1 MSDAPKK
8 IRNTPRS
15 EARQR
20 AARVT
25 VRFLP
30 DEHAELEARAAA
42 AGLSPSA
49 YLRACALGDAGPRA
63 RRSPTVER
71 SLAAQAIAELNKAGS
86 NLNQIARAAGF
97 RNLQALQAGAPQ
109 AVPAVPA
116 VAAEASPSDTAPVD
130 AAPVDAAPA
139 PLSDAARRAL
149 L

>member
-8 IRNTPRS
+8 IRATPRS

-30 DEHAELEARAAA
+30 EEHIELEARAAA

-86 NLNQIARAAGF
+86 NLNQIARAVNMQEWPGTSSVTAAADTVK
-97 RNLQALQAGAPQ
+97 RAAQQILQVFGYKTHDRQRESAQ
-109 AVPAVPA
+109 
-116 VAAEASPSDTAPVD
+116 
-130 AAPVDAAPA
+130 
-139 PLSDAARRAL
+139 
-149 L
+149 

>member
-1 MSDAPKK
+1 MSDAVKK
-8 IRNTPRS
+8 NRATPRS

-30 DEHAELEARAAA
+30 EEHAELEARASA

-86 NLNQIARAAGF
+86 NLNQIARAVNMEQWPGTSSVTAAADAVK
-97 RNLQALQAGAPQ
+97 RAATQILQAFGYKTHDSQGQPTQ
-109 AVPAVPA
+109 
-116 VAAEASPSDTAPVD
+116 
-130 AAPVDAAPA
+130 
-139 PLSDAARRAL
+139 
-149 L
+149 

>member
-1 MSDAPKK
+1 MSDAVKK
-8 IRNTPRS
+8 IRVTPRS

-49 YLRACALGDAGPRA
+49 FLRACALGDAGPRA

-86 NLNQIARAAGF
+86 NLNQIARAVNMEQWPGISSVTAAADAVKQAAIQI
-97 RNLQALQAGAPQ
+97 LQAFGYKTHDSQGKPTQ
-109 AVPAVPA
+109 
-116 VAAEASPSDTAPVD
+116 
-130 AAPVDAAPA
+130 
-139 PLSDAARRAL
+139 
-149 L
+149 

>member
-15 EARQR
+15 ENRQR
-20 AARVT
+20 GKIVPT
-25 VRFLP
+25 RFLP

-86 NLNQIARAAGF
+86 NLNQIARAVNMEQWPGTSSVTAAADAV
-97 RNLQALQAGAPQ
+97 RQAAQQILHAFGYKTHDSQGQPPQ
-109 AVPAVPA
+109 
-116 VAAEASPSDTAPVD
+116 
-130 AAPVDAAPA
+130 
-139 PLSDAARRAL
+139 
-149 L
+149 

>member
-1 MSDAPKK
+1 MSDAVKK
-8 IRNTPRS
+8 IRATPRS

-30 DEHAELEARAAA
+30 EEHAELEARAAA

-86 NLNQIARAAGF
+86 NLNQIARAVNMEQWPGTSSVTAAADAVKQAAIQI
-97 RNLQALQAGAPQ
+97 LQSFGYKTHDSQGQPPQ
-109 AVPAVPA
+109 
-116 VAAEASPSDTAPVD
+116 
-130 AAPVDAAPA
+130 
-139 PLSDAARRAL
+139 
-149 L
+149 

>member
-15 EARQR
+15 ENRQR
-20 AARVT
+20 GKIVPT
-25 VRFLP
+25 RFLP
-30 DEHAELEARAAA
+30 DEHAELEARAAE

-86 NLNQIARAAGF
+86 NLNQIARAVNMEQWPGSSSVIEATAAV
-97 RNLQALQAGAPQ
+97 RQAATMILQAFGYKTHDRQGEPPQ
-109 AVPAVPA
+109 
-116 VAAEASPSDTAPVD
+116 
-130 AAPVDAAPA
+130 
-139 PLSDAARRAL
+139 
-149 L
+149 

>member
-30 DEHAELEARAAA
+30 DEHAELEARASA
-42 AGLSPSA
+42 AGLSSSA

-71 SLAAQAIAELNKAGS
+71 SLAAKAIAELNKAGS
-86 NLNQIARAAGF
+86 NLNQIARAVNMEEWPGTPSMTAAADAV
-97 RNLQALQAGAPQ
+97 RQAANQVLQAFGYKIHDCQGESPQ
-109 AVPAVPA
+109 
-116 VAAEASPSDTAPVD
+116 
-130 AAPVDAAPA
+130 
-139 PLSDAARRAL
+139 
-149 L
+149 

>member
-30 DEHAELEARAAA
+30 DEHAELEARASA

-86 NLNQIARAAGF
+86 NLNQIARAVNMEQWPGSSSMIEATEAV
-97 RNLQALQAGAPQ
+97 RQAATMILQAFGYKTHDRQGKPPQ
-109 AVPAVPA
+109 
-116 VAAEASPSDTAPVD
+116 
-130 AAPVDAAPA
+130 
-139 PLSDAARRAL
+139 
-149 L
+149 

>member
-1 MSDAPKK
+1 MPDAPRK

-20 AARVT
+20 AHRVT

-30 DEHAELEARAAA
+30 DEHAELETRAAT

-71 SLAAQAIAELNKAGS
+71 GLAAQAIAELNKAGS
-86 NLNQIARAAGF
+86 NLNQIARAVNMKDWPGTPSMTA
-97 RNLQALQAGAPQ
+97 
-109 AVPAVPA
+109 
-116 VAAEASPSDTAPVD
+116 AAEAVKMAANQILQVFGYRVHDRERESPQ
-130 AAPVDAAPA
+130 
-139 PLSDAARRAL
+139 
-149 L
+149 

>member
-1 MSDAPKK
+1 MSDAVKK
-8 IRNTPRS
+8 IRATPRS

-30 DEHAELEARAAA
+30 DEHAELEARASA

-86 NLNQIARAAGF
+86 NLNQIARAVNMEQWPGTSSVTTAADAV
-97 RNLQALQAGAPQ
+97 RQAATQILQAFGYKTHDSQGK
-109 AVPAVPA
+109 
-116 VAAEASPSDTAPVD
+116 PS
-130 AAPVDAAPA
+130 
-139 PLSDAARRAL
+139 
-149 L
+149 

>member
-30 DEHAELEARAAA
+30 DEHAELEARAAS

-71 SLAAQAIAELNKAGS
+71 SLAAHAIAELNKAGS
-86 NLNQIARAAGF
+86 NLNQIARAVNMEQWPGSSSVIEATEAV
-97 RNLQALQAGAPQ
+97 RQAATMILQAFGYKTHDSQGKPPQ
-109 AVPAVPA
+109 
-116 VAAEASPSDTAPVD
+116 
-130 AAPVDAAPA
+130 
-139 PLSDAARRAL
+139 
-149 L
+149 

>member
-8 IRNTPRS
+8 IRATPRS

-30 DEHAELEARAAA
+30 EEHIELEARAAA

-86 NLNQIARAAGF
+86 NLNQIARAVNMEQWPGTSSVTAAADAVK
-97 RNLQALQAGAPQ
+97 RAAIQILQSFGYKTHDSQGQPPQ
-109 AVPAVPA
+109 
-116 VAAEASPSDTAPVD
+116 
-130 AAPVDAAPA
+130 
-139 PLSDAARRAL
+139 
-149 L
+149 

>member
-1 MSDAPKK
+1 MSDAVKK
-8 IRNTPRS
+8 IRATPRS

-30 DEHAELEARAAA
+30 EEHAELEARASA

-86 NLNQIARAAGF
+86 NLNQIARAVNMEQWPGTSSVTAAADAVKQAAIQI
-97 RNLQALQAGAPQ
+97 LQAFGYKTHDSQGQPPQ
-109 AVPAVPA
+109 
-116 VAAEASPSDTAPVD
+116 
-130 AAPVDAAPA
+130 
-139 PLSDAARRAL
+139 
-149 L
+149 

>member
-1 MSDAPKK
+1 MSDAVKK
-8 IRNTPRS
+8 IRATPRS

-30 DEHAELEARAAA
+30 DEHAELETRASA

-86 NLNQIARAAGF
+86 NLNQIARAVNMEQWPGTSSVTAAADAVKQAAIQI
-97 RNLQALQAGAPQ
+97 LQSFGYKTHDSQGKPPQ
-109 AVPAVPA
+109 
-116 VAAEASPSDTAPVD
+116 
-130 AAPVDAAPA
+130 
-139 PLSDAARRAL
+139 
-149 L
+149 

>member
-1 MSDAPKK
+1 MTDAPKK

-30 DEHAELEARAAA
+30 DEHAELEARASA

-86 NLNQIARAAGF
+86 NLNQIARAVNMEQWPGSSSMIEATEAVK
-97 RNLQALQAGAPQ
+97 RAATMILQAFGYKTHDSQGKPPQ
-109 AVPAVPA
+109 
-116 VAAEASPSDTAPVD
+116 
-130 AAPVDAAPA
+130 
-139 PLSDAARRAL
+139 
-149 L
+149 

>member
-86 NLNQIARAAGF
+86 NLNQIARAVNMEQWPGSSSMIEATEAV
-97 RNLQALQAGAPQ
+97 RQAANMILQAFGYKTHDRQGESSQ
-109 AVPAVPA
+109 
-116 VAAEASPSDTAPVD
+116 
-130 AAPVDAAPA
+130 
-139 PLSDAARRAL
+139 
-149 L
+149 

>member
-1 MSDAPKK
+1 MTDAPKK

-30 DEHAELEARAAA
+30 DEHAELEARAAE
-42 AGLSPSA
+42 AGLSPGA

-71 SLAAQAIAELNKAGS
+71 SLAAQAIAELNKVGS
-86 NLNQIARAAGF
+86 NLNQIARAVNMKEWPGTSSMTE
-97 RNLQALQAGAPQ
+97 
-109 AVPAVPA
+109 
-116 VAAEASPSDTAPVD
+116 AAEAVTR
-130 AAPVDAAPA
+130 AANQVLQAFGYKPHDCQRESA
-139 PLSDAARRAL
+139 
-149 L
+149 